1 MLMQEKSGKQN
12 KAQSGDLTKTLTSA
26 IQQIQ
31 DPELKKDLEKIKI
44 ENAAE
49 IQTSDNKKCYLVQV
63 SSDCEKSLQKAHGE
77 IVKKLEGKLSSS
89 VVIVPARK
97 KINGNLYRKYRGKVV
112 PRFET
117 LTHVYDAF
125 LEDVVFPA
133 AIVGKRI
140 RFPSSKGRQFK
151 VLVDKLD
158 RDSIEG
164 KITAIT
170 ASYKALTNRD
180 LSVEFA

>member
-1 MLMQEKSGKQN
+1 MLMQEKSGN
-12 KAQSGDLTKTLTSA
+12 KNKTQSGDLTRTLTTA
-26 IQQIQ
+26 IQQIH
-31 DPELKKDLEKIKI
+31 DPELKKDIEGIKI

-63 SSDCEKSLQKAHGE
+63 SSESEKSLQKAHSE

-97 KINGNLYRKYRGKVV
+97 RINGNLSRKYRGKKVQ
-112 PRFET
+112 RFET
-117 LTHVYDAF
+117 LTHVYDSF
-125 LEDVVFPA
+125 LNDVVFPA
-133 AIVGKRI
+133 AIVGKRV
-140 RFPSSKGRQFK
+140 RYPKSKGRQFK